1 MFGWLV
7 NRVRYL
13 RSEEGATVVSWITLT
28 VSALSILL
36 SALSLV
42 HGGAETLA
50 RDTRT
55 AMATSQLV
63 GASQSVPSD
72 DTAPDATP
80 Q

>member
-1 MFGWLV
+1 MVGRLV
-7 NRVRYL
+7 SRVRFL

-42 HGGAETLA
+42 FGGVETLA
-50 RDTRT
+50 QDTRT
-55 AMATSQLV
+55 ALANSRLAEAAQD
-63 GASQSVPSD
+63 APSD
-72 DTAPDATP
+72 ETAPDATL